1 MINTCKCGGGWP
13 EKLAFI
19 WQTEQRLIRLTDRPA
34 IGSWVAAALVALDAA
49 SPPPRPGG
57 GQMFPTALF

>member
-1 MINTCKCGGGWP
+1 VWPGWP

-34 IGSWVAAALVALDAA
+34 IGIVGMLAA
-49 SPPPRPGG
+49 G
-57 GQMFPTALF
+57 MHFPARRMRVGTLNA